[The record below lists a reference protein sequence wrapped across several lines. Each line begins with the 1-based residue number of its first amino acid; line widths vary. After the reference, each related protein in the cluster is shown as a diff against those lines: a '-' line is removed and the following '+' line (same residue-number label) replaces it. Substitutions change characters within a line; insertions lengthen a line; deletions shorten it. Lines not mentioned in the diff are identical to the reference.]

1 MSSVLLLLELLGT
14 IDYMTADGSVIFRTC
29 EKEKDR
35 LVFQM
40 VRNALLCLLDF
51 LISLFFDL
59 HSREVLVFGSA
70 WFCMVASLV

>member
-1 MSSVLLLLELLGT
+1 MASVLLLLELLGT

-40 VRNALLCLLDF
+40 VSNALLCLLDF

-59 HSREVLVFGSA
+59 HSREFLAFSSA